1 MAHDHRMNPVGEPYL
16 NRKIMNTLNRKI
28 MNTPQGYIDKYP
40 RLLHALDM
48 PDDRAINLLRRHQ
61 ANISTLYE
69 KKELS
74 NASSEWGRFYARTRK
89 PKLSYYTQPHRPFNG
104 MGGPTEDF

>member
-16 NRKIMNTLNRKI
+16 NRKIMNT
-28 MNTPQGYIDKYP
+28 PQGYIEKYP

-61 ANISTLYE
+61 ANISTPYE
-69 KKELS
+69 KRELS
-74 NASSEWGRFYARTRK
+74 NASSENGRFYARTRK
-89 PKLSYYTQPHRPFNG
+89 PKQSYYTMPHRPFDG
-104 MGGPTEDF
+104 MGEPTEDF